1 MRKTRGKFS
10 RTGLIGRF
18 LVSFTTFFM
27 SLDTFFTNEGA
38 VHLNGGAV

>member
-10 RTGLIGRF
+10 RTGLTVKF